1 MEYEYTLQQ
10 YHSTIKPQQK
20 EHIMHNGL
28 HLCKIRA
35 AIFSLVF
42 GFLLWLFFRAC
53 RLLSSMSMHV
63 RSLHPSIRPCIYDAL
78 RTGGAGRERWQLKAF
93 IKWFGGE
100 QPQMELTAFKGKS
113 SSSSTSSLV
122 V

>member
-1 MEYEYTLQQ
+1 MQNPRGDFLSRFWFSSLAFFPGVQIAFLHVHACTESASI
-10 YHSTIKPQQK
+10 HSAV
-20 EHIMHNGL
+20 
-28 HLCKIRA
+28 CIR
-35 AIFSLVF
+35 
-42 GFLLWLFFRAC
+42 C
-53 RLLSSMSMHV
+53 
-63 RSLHPSIRPCIYDAL
+63 
-78 RTGGAGRERWQLKAF
+78 TGDAGRERWQLKVF